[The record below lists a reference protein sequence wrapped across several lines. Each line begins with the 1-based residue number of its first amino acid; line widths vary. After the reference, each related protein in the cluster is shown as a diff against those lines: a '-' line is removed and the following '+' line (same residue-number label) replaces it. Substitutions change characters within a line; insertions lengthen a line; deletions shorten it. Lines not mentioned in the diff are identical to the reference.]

1 MVKKIL
7 DAKWSGFGMT
17 FEYRTAQR
25 FEYQTNGRRIVFLC
39 TGPVFEWSVYY
50 IGHNP
55 WTDCLNTEPFEM
67 LLQKVWYSNVSGIQM
82 IGIQIL
88 TVLASYYF

>member
-7 DAKWSGFGMT
+7 DAKWSGFQMT
-17 FEYRTAQR
+17 FEYRTAQP
-25 FEYQTNGRRIVFLC
+25 FEYRTNGCLVVFLC

-55 WTDCLNTEPFEM
+55 WTDRLNTELFETR
-67 LLQKVWYSNVSGIQM
+67 LQKVWYSNVSGIKM
-82 IGIQIL
+82 VGI
-88 TVLASYYF
+88 